1 MTEKIIGLK
10 KAAPYLRMYKGKIFV
25 VKAGGDVLS
34 DETVLFSLAE
44 QISLLHEL
52 GINVIVV
59 HGGGPQATDLSE
71 RLGIP
76 VETVNGRRIT
86 DARTLDVAKM
96 VFNGKLN
103 TDIIAALR
111 KHEVAAIGLSGVDGG
126 LIRARQRPVV
136 KVTDASTGETRDV
149 DFGFVGDVISVEAG
163 VIHHLLSGSFVPV
176 ISAMAGGDNGAVY
189 NVNADVIA
197 SKIASSLKAEKLIF
211 LTDVPGVLREKGNQ
225 SSLISHMDREG
236 LDAIFNQG
244 VTDGMKVK
252 LETSREALDQG
263 VPRVHIISGLQPD
276 SLLLEIFTNEG
287 VGTLIENA
295 RVEKLSTAI

>member
-10 KAAPYLRMYKGKIFV
+10 KAAPYLRMYKGKTFV

-34 DETVLFSLAE
+34 DGAVLDCLAE
-44 QISLLHEL
+44 QVSLLHEL
-52 GINVIVV
+52 GINVIFV

-86 DARTLDVAKM
+86 DAKTLDVAKM

-103 TDIIAALR
+103 TDILAALR

-163 VIHHLLSGSFVPV
+163 IIHHLLSGSFVPV

-211 LTDVPGVLREKGNQ
+211 LTDVPGVLREKGNPA
-225 SSLISHMDREG
+225 SLISHMDREG

-244 VTDGMKVK
+244 ATYGMKVK
-252 LETSREALDQG
+252 LETSREALDSG

-287 VGTLIENA
+287 VGTLIENTVA
-295 RVEKLSTAI
+295 QKLSTAI